1 MHKIVR
7 SGLAAAAVA
16 SAFFSSACFAQQ
28 PSWPTRPIKLVI
40 PFVAGGAADL
50 IARAFAD
57 RTGAALGQ
65 SIIIENRGGAGGN
78 IAASAVVR
86 SDPDGYTLFFGSTGP
101 AALNSLMY
109 KNMTFDPLSD
119 FTPIVMIGKT
129 PIIIVARKNAP
140 VKTLKDLI
148 GYARA
153 NPGELSA
160 GFPGSGTLGHITG
173 VLFAQR
179 AGADLKQVQY
189 RGGGPL
195 ITDLVS
201 EHLDIGMDAIT
212 PYVPQVQDG
221 NLIGLAVTSAE
232 RVKELPDVP
241 TAAEAGL
248 PGFEASVWYCVLAP
262 TGVSPEIVAKLNR
275 VSNEFIRAK
284 GTAELFEKLG
294 VIPAG
299 GSPEELKRFI
309 AKEVES
315 WGPVIKAAKIEF

>member
-16 SAFFSSACFAQQ
+16 SAFFSSACFAEQ

-40 PFVAGGAADL
+40 PFAPGGAADV
-50 IARAFAD
+50 IARTFAD
-57 RTGAALGQ
+57 RAGATLGQ
-65 SIIIENRGGAGGN
+65 SVIIENRGGAGGN
-78 IAASAVVR
+78 IAAGAVVR

-109 KNMTFDPLSD
+109 KNMTFNPVTDL
-119 FTPIVMIGKT
+119 TPIVMIGKT
-129 PIIIVARKNAP
+129 PIIIVARKDAP

-148 GYARA
+148 GYAKA
-153 NPGELSA
+153 HPGDLAA

-173 VLFAQR
+173 VLFGQR
-179 AGADLKQVQY
+179 SGADLKHVQY

-201 EHLDIGMDAIT
+201 EHLDIGMDALT
-212 PYVPQVQDG
+212 PYVPQVQEK
-221 NLIGLAVTSAE
+221 NLIGLAVTSAK

-241 TAAEAGL
+241 TVAEAGL
-248 PGFEASVWYCVLAP
+248 PGFEASVWYCLLAP
-262 TGVSPEIVAKLNR
+262 TGTPADVIAKLNR
-275 VSNEFIRAK
+275 VSNEFLQAE

-299 GSPEELKRFI
+299 GSSEDLKRFI
-309 AKEVES
+309 GNEIKS

>member
-16 SAFFSSACFAQQ
+16 SAFLSSACFAQ
-28 PSWPTRPIKLVI
+28 PSAWPTRPIKLVI

-57 RTGAALGQ
+57 RAGAALGQ
-65 SIIIENRGGAGGN
+65 SVIIENRGGAGGN
-78 IAASAVVR
+78 IAAAAVVR

-109 KNMTFDPLSD
+109 KHMTFNPLTD

-129 PIIIVARKNAP
+129 PVIIVARPHAP

-148 GYARA
+148 GYAKA
-153 NPGELSA
+153 NPGELAA

-173 VLFAQR
+173 VLFGQR
-179 AGADLKQVQY
+179 SGADLKHVQY

-201 EHLDIGMDAIT
+201 EHLDIGMDAVT
-212 PYVPQVQDG
+212 PYVPQVQEG
-221 NLIGLAVTSAE
+221 NLVGLAVTSAK
-232 RVKELPDVP
+232 RMKELPNVP
-241 TAAEAGL
+241 TVSEAGL
-248 PGFEASVWYCVLAP
+248 PGFEASVWYCLLAP
-262 TGVSPEIVAKLNR
+262 TGVSPDIVTKLNQ
-275 VSNEFIRAK
+275 VSNDFINAE
-284 GTAELFEKLG
+284 GTAALFEKLG

-299 GSPEELKRFI
+299 GSPQELKHFI